1 LLPLAPPGFLA
12 DDASL
17 ARLYG
22 PSAAASVST
31 WSEGHIPSHIPS
43 NDDNANADPSRA
55 WAAGAAELGVRVAL
69 LSLRHN
75 PVSKRATE
83 KLLRYVGKIS
93 PYAARKQEVFTAT
106 ATTTTT
112 TTTTNNNLDTNE
124 DGAAAAAGAGAGG
137 KKKESLFALG
147 SPGPAVG
154 ARAAAW
160 GPLADLSLTD
170 SDGDHGPEAAGAGE
184 VYGDDH
190 ALRLQRTYE
199 APRFANVCTVVL

>member
-43 NDDNANADPSRA
+43 NDDNANAGPSRA
-55 WAAGAAELGVRVAL
+55 WAAGAVELGERVAL
-69 LSLRHN
+69 LSLRHT
-75 PVSKRATE
+75 PVSKRATD
-83 KLLRYVGKIS
+83 KLLRYVGKVS

-106 ATTTTT
+106 ATTNN
-112 TTTTNNNLDTNE
+112 NNNLDTNQ
-124 DGAAAAAGAGAGG
+124 DGAAAGAGER
-137 KKKESLFALG
+137 KKESLFALG
-147 SPGPAVG
+147 SPGPAAG
-154 ARAAAW
+154 ARAATW
-160 GPLADLSLTD
+160 GPLTPADLSLTD
-170 SDGDHGPEAAGAGE
+170 SDGDHGPEAARAGG
-184 VYGDDH
+184 VRGDDR